1 MILRSSYLLAAAATL
16 LSLSSADVQVVSPQA
31 GDTITGLNLEIQWK
45 DSGKAPPLTAFAN
58 YQVFL
63 CAGGN
68 DESDYVR
75 MGHLPQRATQ
85 G

>member
-16 LSLSSADVQVVSPQA
+16 LSFVRADVQVVSPQA
-31 GDTITGLNLEIQWK
+31 GDTITGLNLQIQWK

-58 YQVFL
+58 FQVFL

-75 MGHLPQRATQ
+75 MEHLPQGAIR